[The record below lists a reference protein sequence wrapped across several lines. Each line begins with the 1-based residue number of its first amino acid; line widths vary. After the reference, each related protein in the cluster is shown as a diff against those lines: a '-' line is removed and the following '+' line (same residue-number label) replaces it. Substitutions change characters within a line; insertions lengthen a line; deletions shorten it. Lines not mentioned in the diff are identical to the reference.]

1 MTGHILDHGLG
12 HRRCP
17 DPKARGEAALD
28 EADTE
33 AAAVGLLPDHG
44 PGLAVEYVPLQE
56 VLGGDP
62 WTEGLSFV
70 TFHQMVFESLQ
81 IWH

>member
-1 MTGHILDHGLG
+1 MPGHILDHGLG
-12 HRRCP
+12 HRQCP
-17 DPKARGEAALD
+17 DPEARGEAAPE
-28 EADTE
+28 EADIE

-44 PGLAVEYVPLQE
+44 PGLAVEYVPVQE

-70 TFHQMVFESLQ
+70 TFHQMVFESL
-81 IWH
+81 